1 MPVKAYV
8 LIEVEV
14 GESGNV
20 VEKVRK
26 LTYVTS
32 ANMLIGPYDVIAV
45 VEVAEFAMVNDIV
58 DRIQS
63 ISGVIKTTTLPCAK
77 L

>member
-1 MPVKAYV
+1 MPVKAFV

-20 VEKVRK
+20 VDKVRS

-32 ANMLIGPYDVIAV
+32 ANMLIGPYDVVAV

-63 ISGVIKTTTLPCAK
+63 ISGVLKTTTLLCAK

>member
-1 MPVKAYV
+1 MPVKAFV

-26 LTYVTS
+26 LSSITS

-45 VEVAEFAMVNDIV
+45 IELAEFAMVNDLV
-58 DRIQS
+58 DKIQS
-63 ISGVIKTTTLPCAK
+63 ISGVLKTTTLLCAK